1 MVVPNMKSFLFFP
14 IFLLNCQVSWYHTRV
29 SPNQSR
35 EIPIAQGGNLFGETG
50 TSCFFSNLKF
60 QESDSSNE
68 FTQTNLP
75 LIDTQFIENIRTNL
89 KLKNSNTRHIKQIHG
104 IPKSWPYTKEL
115 ESFRTDKSFERFKTI
130 QNMTADP
137 QDKKT
142 LLKYAE
148 IIDADTFLYADDLSN
163 LFREVENCDTYYN
176 LYYVRREKDNYNLI
190 LFLISL
196 GIIPTVNYENH
207 YFTVFKRRSFETA
220 PTLTTYKFGYRRV
233 LTWLLLP
240 TFNFFNEVENYNKDY
255 RFVDHTKDQFL
266 AALEN
271 KNSQPLPI
279 KRLNPVYGDVLGGTY
294 ISDSNLFTTQIPVD
308 TRFAVIR
315 DGKRNVSFFD
325 PIHGLFKIQA
335 INVNQKI
342 HSDIITDGIEK
353 TLKTFITT
361 NLIDKIKKNYPKSGI
376 IHESYLSEYRDGTYT
391 FTLEIAKPDVEKDQ
405 FKKEY
410 YVFSCFKSQSQI
422 YILSRSLPNETNLEV
437 LPKLAETS
445 ILDFYPNITFQSK
458 YIEPKPLE
466 LDVAVNG
473 EKKRNTNEYDDD
485 NDEDD
490 EDDEDDEEEEEDE
503 ELAGGGGGG
512 GASAEMDLSGLLSLL
527 KERTYIPKGKMDI
540 KPGRF
545 KFNNARFNAPKFNTG
560 SRFHV
565 KPGRTKNFSRPAKWR
580 R

>member
-1 MVVPNMKSFLFFP
+1 MKFYFIFLFFL
-14 IFLLNCQVSWYHTRV
+14 FHCQVSWYHTRV
-29 SPNQSR
+29 SSNQSGD
-35 EIPIAQGGNLFGETG
+35 IPISEGGIVLGETG
-50 TSCFFSNLKF
+50 TSCFFSILKF
-60 QESDSSNE
+60 QESGSSNE
-68 FTQTNLP
+68 LTQSNLP

-89 KLKNSNTRHIKQIHG
+89 KLKNTNTRHIKQIHG

-115 ESFRTDKSFERFKTI
+115 ESFRTNKSFERFHQIEKMTI
-130 QNMTADP
+130 DP
-137 QDKKT
+137 KDKKT
-142 LLKYAE
+142 LFKYAE
-148 IIDADTFLYADDLSN
+148 IIDADTFLYSGDHSN
-163 LFREVENCDTYYN
+163 LFDDIENCDTYYN
-176 LYYVRREKDNYNLI
+176 FYYVRREKDNYNLI
-190 LFLISL
+190 LFLISI

-207 YFTVFKRRSFETA
+207 YFIVFKRKSMETV

-240 TFNFFNEVENYNKDY
+240 TFNLFNEVENYNKDY
-255 RFVDHTKDQFL
+255 RFIDHSKDQFL

-294 ISDSNLFTTQIPVD
+294 TSDSNLFTTQIPVD

-342 HSDIITDGIEK
+342 QSDIITDGIEK

-376 IHESYLSEYRDGTYT
+376 IHETYSPNYRDGTYT

-405 FKKEY
+405 FKKEHF
-410 YVFSCFKSQSQI
+410 VFSCFKSQSQI
-422 YILSRSLPNETNLEV
+422 FILSRSIPNDTNLEN
-437 LPKLAETS
+437 LPKLAES
-445 ILDFYPNITFQSK
+445 NILDFYSQVNFQSR
-458 YIEPKPLE
+458 YIEPKPID
-466 LDVAVNG
+466 LDLSSVNQMKKNVNG
-473 EKKRNTNEYDDD
+473 EDDD
-485 NDEDD
+485 DD
-490 EDDEDDEEEEEDE
+490 DDLEEEGEE
-503 ELAGGGGGG
+503 ELAGGGDGGG
-512 GASAEMDLSGLLSLL
+512 GAYGEIDLGGLISIL
-527 KERTYIPKGKMDI
+527 KERTYIPRGKMDI

-545 KFNNARFNAPKFNTG
+545 KFNSARFNAPKFNTG

-565 KPGRTKNFSRPAKWR
+565 KPGRTKNFSSPSKWR
-580 R
+580 K

>member
-1 MVVPNMKSFLFFP
+1 MKFSFIIL
-14 IFLLNCQVSWYHTRV
+14 IFLLNCQVSWYHTRI
-29 SPNQSR
+29 SPGSDT
-35 EIPIAQGGNLFGETG
+35 ELPISQGPNLLNEPG
-50 TSCFFSNLKF
+50 TSCFFSIMKF
-60 QESDSSNE
+60 QESGSINESGQGNVSFIDS
-68 FTQTNLP
+68 
-75 LIDTQFIENIRTNL
+75 QFIENIRTNL

-115 ESFRTDKSFERFKTI
+115 ESFRTDKSFERFKKI

-148 IIDADTFLYADDLSN
+148 IIDADTFLYEDNLSH
-163 LFREVENCDTYYN
+163 LFHEIENCDTYYN

-207 YFTVFKRRSFETA
+207 YFTVFKKRSFETA

-342 HSDIITDGIEK
+342 DSDIITDGIEK

-376 IHESYLSEYRDGTYT
+376 IHESYSPEYREGTYT
-391 FTLEIAKPDVEKDQ
+391 FTLEIAKPEQGKDE

-410 YVFSCFKSQSQI
+410 FVFSCFKSQSQI

-445 ILDFYPNITFQSK
+445 ILDFYPKITFHSK
-458 YIEPKPLE
+458 YIEPKPLD
-466 LDVAVNG
+466 LDIAMNG
-473 EKKRNTNEYDDD
+473 EKKRNSNENDDD

-490 EDDEDDEEEEEDE
+490 EEEEEEEDE

-527 KERTYIPKGKMDI
+527 KERTYIPRGKMDI

-565 KPGRTKNFSRPAKWR
+565 KPGRTKNFSRPSKWR